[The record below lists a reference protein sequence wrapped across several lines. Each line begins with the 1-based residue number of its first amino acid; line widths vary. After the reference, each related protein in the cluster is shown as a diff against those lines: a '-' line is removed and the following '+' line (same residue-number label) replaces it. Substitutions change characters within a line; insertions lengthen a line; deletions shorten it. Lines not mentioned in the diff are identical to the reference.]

1 MGEFLKT
8 YQNITDKDKER
19 RDAFFY
25 FNDKYFRDP
34 YKNEFPFS
42 SDERIYAKDL
52 PMVPG
57 KIYTFQYDPLYKDR
71 LYFWD
76 AQPMLL
82 VLEAYV
88 KNENTGN
95 ILIKGLNLNFIP
107 EFARVVL
114 LDAYMEATAT
124 EQKRYDKQVTEGK
137 VGILPGVYSFFS
149 NPENIHNLF
158 NRKTAVGY
166 QFLYRQYLPQRMK
179 NRTLVE
185 QEDWMYIPFYVGK
198 EYQGLPAA
206 QIFKDYVTKR
216 TELIKK
222 PLKKKA

>member
-8 YQNITDKDKER
+8 YQRIADKDIERKE
-19 RDAFFY
+19 AFSY
-25 FNDKYFRDP
+25 FNDKYFKEP

-42 SDERIYAKDL
+42 SDERIYAKSL

-57 KIYTFQYDPLYKDR
+57 KIYTFQYDPLYKDE
-71 LYFWD
+71 LYYWD
-76 AQPMLL
+76 ARPMLL

-95 ILIKGLNLNFIP
+95 ILVKGLNLNFIP

-114 LDAYMEATAT
+114 LDAYMDATAV
-124 EQKRYDKQVTEGK
+124 EQKKYEKEVMQGK

-149 NPENIHNLF
+149 NPENVQNLF
-158 NRKTAVGY
+158 NRKNAVGY
-166 QFLYRQYLPQRMK
+166 QFLYRQYLPQRMT
-179 NRTLVE
+179 NRTIVE
-185 QEDWMYIPFYVGK
+185 QEDWMYLPFYVGK

-206 QIFKDYVTKR
+206 QVFKQYAGKR
-216 TELIKK
+216 NELIKK
-222 PLKKKA
+222 TIKKKA